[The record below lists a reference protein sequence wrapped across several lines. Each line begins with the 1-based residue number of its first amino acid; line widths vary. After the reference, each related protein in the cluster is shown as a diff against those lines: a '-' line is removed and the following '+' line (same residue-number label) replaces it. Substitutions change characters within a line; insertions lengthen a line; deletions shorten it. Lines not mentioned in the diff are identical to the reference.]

1 MATDFEMKVTE
12 ARIGEKTNKLLAE
25 ALYKSELEKRRQ
37 ENEER
42 RKEIDADQESFFRSV
57 LKELPGTIVD
67 RAQDPDF
74 IAEAALTAAG
84 GGVLGAA
91 GKIPGV
97 KQAIGSALSKAL
109 PRFNPNVLG
118 SGAGGVASVEDAG
131 GILKGL
137 GRVITEFDPVSR
149 IAHRQIKRK
158 GLERI
163 PYVGDVIRGGRQLKK
178 GQLGRGAANL
188 TFGAGEGAATI
199 NEARGVQDMLA
210 GPSLTGEFLGQD
222 RSYMQMAKDFANP
235 PYDPTTRTTPQFNVQ
250 Y

>member
-12 ARIGEKTNKLLAE
+12 ARIGEKSNKLLAE

-57 LKELPGTIVD
+57 LKELPGTIAD
-67 RAQDPDF
+67 RAQEPDF

-97 KQAIGSALSKAL
+97 KQAITKLLPTMGS
-109 PRFNPNVLG
+109 NVVG
-118 SGAGGVASVEDAG
+118 SGAGGLAAVKDPG
-131 GILKGL
+131 LLLKGI
-137 GRVITEFDPVSR
+137 GRIITEVDPVSR

-163 PYVGDVIRGGRQLKK
+163 PYVGDAIRGGRQLKK
-178 GQLGRGAANL
+178 G
-188 TFGAGEGAATI
+188 
-199 NEARGVQDMLA
+199 
-210 GPSLTGEFLGQD
+210 
-222 RSYMQMAKDFANP
+222 
-235 PYDPTTRTTPQFNVQ
+235 
-250 Y
+250 